1 MTKEENS
8 PSCLPQRFLRRGGS
22 FTWTQTNRTWRRV
35 FVDRAVKDA
44 AFIMERIDARWP
56 LIINSF
62 SAQDL

>member
-22 FTWTQTNRTWRRV
+22 FTLTQTNRTWQRF
-35 FVDRAVKDA
+35 FVDRAVEDA
-44 AFIMERIDARWP
+44 AFIVERIDARWP

-62 SAQDL
+62 FCQDL